1 MLNKLRGDPVIRK
14 HYQFWFY
21 SYPTGYPFRHNAD
34 ERAAVR
40 PTSDRVTVN
49 LPLCLLCCRRRRDSG
64 PFCKQTIADGQQGW
78 PDEHADE
85 TKNQCAAQHA
95 EENQDE
101 WQITALADE
110 PRFDHVIH
118 AADRDSPR
126 QHENSPAG
134 RTLMEEPD

>member
-64 PFCKQTIADGQQGW
+64 PFCKQTKADGQQGW

-85 TKNQCAAQHA
+85 TKNQCAPSTPKKIRM
-95 EENQDE
+95 N
-101 WQITALADE
+101 
-110 PRFDHVIH
+110 
-118 AADRDSPR
+118 
-126 QHENSPAG
+126 G
-134 RTLMEEPD
+134 RSLPWLMSHGLTTLST